1 MTQREIEEIMKAVEA
16 RLEKEE
22 KAAEREGR
30 EFNIFNTLGDEPQEK
45 NYELQDLKR
54 NLIIT
59 NEIAKGYVEYMGKF
73 SDKMLNEGYF
83 IESFAINKCKD
94 MMEHVVNMIERNL

>member
-16 RLEKEE
+16 RMEKEE

-59 NEIAKGYVEYMGKF
+59 NERAKGYAEYMGKF
-73 SDKMLNEGYF
+73 SDKMLNDGYF
-83 IESFAINKCKD
+83 IASFAINKCKD

>member
-16 RLEKEE
+16 RMEKEE

-45 NYELQDLKR
+45 KYELQDLRR
-54 NLIIT
+54 NLVIT
-59 NEIAKGYVEYMGKF
+59 YEIAKDYESDMNKF
-73 SDKMLNEGYF
+73 SASMLHDGF
-83 IESFAINKCKD
+83 VSESTAIDRCKD
-94 MMEHVVNMIERNL
+94 MMRHVVNMLERNL

>member
-16 RLEKEE
+16 RMEKEE

-30 EFNIFNTLGDEPQEK
+30 EFNIFNTLGDEPVEK

-54 NLIIT
+54 NLSIT
-59 NEIAKGYVEYMGKF
+59 CEFAKDYVRMMGKF
-73 SDKMLNEGYF
+73 SDNMLNEGL
-83 IESFAINKCKD
+83 ISTAIAIDRCKD
-94 MMEHVVNMIERNL
+94 MMEHVVNMIERDL